1 MQRVQIRL
9 KHDSLQ
15 VEKEESGGFT
25 PHRIPSAD
33 EVAHNRLVGRGD
45 QDNGVGCFYP
55 PFDFVTSVMHGT
67 TMHEQMEARKRKRLA
82 HPRNQPP
89 RKRVGFQN
97 TYLVIFVFVSIW
109 MLSTLGNCI
118 QIAG

>member
-1 MQRVQIRL
+1 MQ
-9 KHDSLQ
+9 HDSLQ

-33 EVAHNRLVGRGD
+33 EVAHNRLAGRGD
-45 QDNGVGCFYP
+45 QDNGVGCFDP
-55 PFDFVTSVMHGT
+55 SFDFVTSAMDGA

-82 HPRNQPP
+82 HPHNQPP

-97 TYLVIFVFVSIW
+97 AYQVIFVFVSIW
-109 MLSTLGNCI
+109 MLSTLTNCI